1 MGFRQWLNRLYD
13 LFHDGA
19 SIQTTTMT
27 EEEWVKEEAERR
39 FQEEMRKGNGTN
51 SASNLD

>member
-19 SIQTTTMT
+19 GIQSTTMT
-27 EEEWVKEEAERR
+27 EEERVKEEAERR
-39 FQEEMRKGNGTN
+39 FQDKMRKG
-51 SASNLD
+51 DD